1 MLTEERAEELARQV
15 AARLIERRLTL
26 ALAESCTAGLVADL
40 LARVSGVSAAL
51 WGSFVCY
58 APEAK
63 QRMLGLPRDF
73 LERYGLVSAETARE
87 MALRAR
93 ELSGASIAAAVT
105 GLAGPA
111 GDGSGLPVGTVWIA
125 AARQGH
131 CGEKGLHFEGTRAE
145 VRLQAA
151 AAVLEE
157 LLEVVKGPLDCTR
170 RTEGSETNTL
180 PKQAPQGLD
189 K

>member
-1 MLTEERAEELARQV
+1 MLVHEERAEELARRL

-51 WGSFVCY
+51 WGSWVCY
-58 APEAK
+58 SPEAK
-63 QRMLGLPRDF
+63 QRMLGLERDF

-105 GLAGPA
+105 GIAGPA
-111 GDGSGLPVGTVWIA
+111 GDGSGLPVGTVWVA
-125 AARQGH
+125 VAWQEH
-131 CGEKGLHFEGTRAE
+131 CQEKGLHFQGTRAE
-145 VRLQAA
+145 IRIQAA

-157 LLEVVKGPLDCTR
+157 LLEV
-170 RTEGSETNTL
+170 
-180 PKQAPQGLD
+180 LD
-189 K
+189 KKIKMG